1 LQALCFLGAGFFT
14 LTTGDFLA
22 EEVEAA
28 NLAFLSVRGSN
39 FSGDTLFLVT
49 ISISS
54 FCGLNKRKDP
64 AAPWAPYKLKTKI

>member
-14 LTTGDFLA
+14 FTTDDFLA

-28 NLAFLSVRGSN
+28 NLTFFAVAGSN
-39 FSGDTLFLVT
+39 CSGGTLFLAT